1 MRRPGERLT
10 IVTYGAT
17 VQKSVEAAER
27 SGADV
32 EVVDLRWV
40 VPWDH
45 DLVGESVRR
54 TGRALVVH
62 EDIRTAG
69 FGAEV
74 AAWIAE
80 ECFDALDAPVGR
92 VGAQDCHVAYEP
104 TLEEAILP
112 QVADIATK
120 IESVLTY

>member
-1 MRRPGERLT
+1 
-10 IVTYGAT
+10 II
-17 VQKSVEAAER
+17 
-27 SGADV
+27 
-32 EVVDLRWV
+32 DLRSL

-45 DLVGESVRR
+45 EMVGASVRR

-62 EDIRTAG
+62 EDIRTCG

-74 AAWIAE
+74 AAWIAD

-104 TLEEAILP
+104 TLEDAILP
-112 QVADIATK
+112 QPDDIAS
-120 IESVLTY
+120 EARRLLLF